1 MPAPAKKIRSAAEIF
16 QRISAMEAQITSK
29 DFISLL
35 YGSYG
40 VGKTLLGLA
49 IAQML
54 KGDGRILFLDSSDGF
69 VSAEEFPGLMEDVD
83 RYRVD
88 DYRELAVLGEALK
101 NRAPGFENYTVTQL
115 DEVSSWFTDMLH
127 AWVREAE
134 GVTNDAP
141 LPEIE
146 GKHYGPPTHVFT
158 ETIGRFHKTEDMHL
172 ILVSHEQS
180 RGREGSE
187 IIGPALPPRFLREVN
202 QKMHLVSRIEGVIK
216 GGEYERKAQTQPSR
230 RVVAKSRVSTLGAVE
245 MVEDIPEKVYDWI
258 FSGAQENDLAK
269 PEEKN
274 LDLPDDYMTDDSEA
288 VEVE

>member
-1 MPAPAKKIRSAAEIF
+1 MPNAPKKIRSAAEIF
-16 QRISAMEAQITSK
+16 QRISAMESQITSK

-49 IAQML
+49 IAQYL

-69 VSAEEFPGLMEDVD
+69 VSAEEFPALMEGVD

-88 DYRELAVLGEALK
+88 DYRELGVLGEALK
-101 NRAPGFENYTVTQL
+101 NRAPGFEEYTVVQL

-187 IIGPALPPRFLREVN
+187 ITGPALPPRFLREIN
-202 QKMHLVSRIEGVIK
+202 QKMHLVGRVEGVIR
-216 GGEYERKAQTQPSR
+216 GGDYERKVQTQPSR
-230 RVVAKSRVSTLGAVE
+230 RVVAKSRLSNLSPVE
-245 MVEDIPEKVYDWI
+245 MVEDVPEKVYEWI
-258 FSGAQENDLAK
+258 NSGTLEHDLAQ
-269 PEEKN
+269 PETKN
-274 LDLPDDYMTDDSEA
+274 LDLPDDYMDEGEA